1 MNGKIFTTG
10 RQSFTIR
17 FTIIKEIFIIKP
29 TQLSPNKKTYAVASG
44 HILTSRAAADILQQG
59 GNAYDAVLAAML
71 MSFVAE
77 PLLSSP
83 GGGGFMLAASADQSP
98 VSFNF
103 FPNTP
108 IVNPADLSPEALD
121 FYPIHGDFG
130 DKTQEFHIGASA
142 TTVPTAIAGIY
153 AIHKNLATLPLPTIA
168 QAAIKAAEDGVIVNQ
183 QQAYIADILRPIT
196 DANTMS
202 KRFFGGMSIGKTW
215 KNQPLANFINSL
227 AHESHDW
234 FYRGDIAQHIA
245 ENPKTVLSR
254 ADFEQ
259 YQVEQ
264 TKPLQQQFKQH
275 LIFTSPQPS
284 TGGSFI
290 LDLLRE
296 AEQSTEQQSA
306 DLCRLSAMQ
315 SVDQKILAAEVSRG
329 TTHISVADC
338 EGNLAALT
346 LSNGEGNG
354 MVVNPHGF
362 MLNNFL
368 GEQDINPRGFFA
380 WRQGE
385 QMKSMMA
392 PTIVRSEKAQYA
404 LGTGGSNRIKT
415 TMFQVIH
422 RLCNGESLKQAINA
436 PRIHH
441 EHQHTDVEP
450 GFPPQLLQQLSSDH
464 TLWQQANLYFGGV
477 NAVKFGHHCLGYADF
492 RRHGC
497 GITGQLA

>member
-1 MNGKIFTTG
+1 MTKQGKFAVIG
-10 RQSFTIR
+10 
-17 FTIIKEIFIIKP
+17 
-29 TQLSPNKKTYAVASG
+29 NKKTYAVASG
-44 HILTSRAAADILQQG
+44 HVLTSKAATDILQQG

-83 GGGGFMLAASADQSP
+83 GGGGFMLAASTVAPP

-108 IVNPADLSPEALD
+108 TVNPADLSPEELD

-130 DKTQEFHIGASA
+130 DKTQEFHVGAA
-142 TTVPTAIAGIY
+142 AATVPTVVAGIY
-153 AIHKNLATLPLPTIA
+153 SIHQALCSLPLPSIA
-168 QAAIKAAEDGVIVNQ
+168 RAAIQAAETGVVINR
-183 QQAYIADILRPIT
+183 QQAYVADILQPIIN
-196 DANTMS
+196 ANDNT
-202 KRFFGGMSIGKTW
+202 KRFFGGMRAGTKW
-215 KNQPLANFINSL
+215 KNQALANFMRDLS
-227 AHESHDW
+227 HESHDW
-234 FYRGDIAQHIA
+234 FYQGEIARYIA
-245 ENPKTVLSR
+245 DNPATILNR

-264 TKPLQQQFKQH
+264 LKPLQQQFNQH
-275 LIFTSPQPS
+275 LIFTTPSPS
-284 TGGSFI
+284 TGGQFI
-290 LDLLRE
+290 LNLLH
-296 AEQSTEQQSA
+296 QSTIGSHQSA

-315 SVDQKILAAEVSRG
+315 KINQKATAAEVSRG

-338 EGNLAALT
+338 EGSLAALT

-354 MVVNPHGF
+354 MALKPYGF

-368 GEQDINPRGFFA
+368 GEQDINPNGFFA
-380 WRQGE
+380 WQQGE
-385 QMKSMMA
+385 KMKSMMA
-392 PTIVRSEKAQYA
+392 PTIICSDEARYA

-436 PRIHH
+436 PRIYR
-441 EHQHTDVEP
+441 ENRHTDVEP
-450 GFPPQLLQQLSSDH
+450 GFSPQFMQKLPSNH
-464 TLWQQANLYFGGV
+464 KLWQQANLYFGGV
-477 NAVKFGHHCLGYADF
+477 NAVKFGNHCLGYADF

-497 GITGQLA
+497 GITGQLT